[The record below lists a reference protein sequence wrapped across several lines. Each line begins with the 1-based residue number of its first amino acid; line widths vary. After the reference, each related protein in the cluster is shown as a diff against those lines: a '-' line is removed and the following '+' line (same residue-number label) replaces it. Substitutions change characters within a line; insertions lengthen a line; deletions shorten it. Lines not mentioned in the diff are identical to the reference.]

1 MHVMAALIQVYPVI
15 MDRAVRYAALVTGDA
30 DDGRDACHDVILRLL
45 TNPPAL
51 TPDVDN
57 VGGLLWVAVRN
68 RVLDIQRYHGR
79 RQHVTIRSEWLGTAA
94 VRGDRR
100 LTPEALIERG
110 TPEDATIAHE
120 TQREVRATLARLRP
134 MYRDTLIRHY
144 WQGESAVEPTFKT
157 RLQRGRTQ
165 FRREWERRAA

>member
-1 MHVMAALIQVYPVI
+1 MHVMAALVRAYPVI
-15 MDRAVRYAALVTGDA
+15 MDRAARYAARVTGDPE
-30 DDGRDACHDVILRLL
+30 DGRDACHDVILRLL

-51 TPDVDN
+51 TPDADT

-68 RVLDIQRYHGR
+68 RVRDIRRYHGR
-79 RQHVTIRSEWLGTAA
+79 RQHVTLRPEWLGTAA
-94 VRGDRR
+94 VRGDRW

-110 TPEDATIAHE
+110 TPEDAALAHE

-134 MYRDTLIRHY
+134 IYRDTLVRHY

-157 RLQRGRTQ
+157 RLQRGRER

>member
-1 MHVMAALIQVYPVI
+1 MHVITALVQVYPVI

-51 TPDVDN
+51 TPDADN

-79 RQHVTIRSEWLGTAA
+79 RQHVTIRPEWLGTAA

-110 TPEDATIAHE
+110 TPGDAAISHE
-120 TQREVRATLARLRP
+120 TQREVWATLERLRP
-134 MYRDTLIRHY
+134 IYRDTLIRHY
-144 WQGESAVEPTFKT
+144 WLGEAAVEPTFKT

-165 FRREWERRAA
+165 FRHEWERRAA